1 MPFGIHVY
9 FLLNLH
15 TVTNPPQNIKQV
27 RSYLRIN
34 AVDHLYPLVQLQG
47 KFFKNVLLPKC
58 KKAGFFFINIE
69 ICACKHITPRFH
81 IYNVLGFGFR
91 TFVIFY
97 ICSDS
102 I

>member
-1 MPFGIHVY
+1 MFYKNRMPFGIHVY

-58 KKAGFFFINIE
+58 KKAFFF
-69 ICACKHITPRFH
+69 
-81 IYNVLGFGFR
+81 Y
-91 TFVIFY
+91 
-97 ICSDS
+97 
-102 I
+102 